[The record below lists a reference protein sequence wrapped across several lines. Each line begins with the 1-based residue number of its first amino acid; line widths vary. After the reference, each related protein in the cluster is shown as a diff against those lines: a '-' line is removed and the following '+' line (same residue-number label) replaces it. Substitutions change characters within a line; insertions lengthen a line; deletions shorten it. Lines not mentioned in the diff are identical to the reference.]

1 MRHRF
6 KDIGRANMIKNYLKI
21 TFRNLKK
28 HKGYSLIN
36 ISGLAIGMACCIL
49 ILIYVSDELSYDNYH
64 EKADRIYRVCS
75 ISSIG
80 TTTRH
85 YATVPPALAP
95 ELVDAVPE
103 VESAVRI
110 FDSFELQGRLDD
122 QNIRIP
128 DVFFIDPT
136 FFDIFTHE
144 FIAGDRDKAFA
155 NPDSLVITEETA
167 RRLFGEADPI
177 GKAIAL
183 PPDRSIQITAVIK
196 NIPKNS
202 HFLFNGIIP
211 TTFIRDQEGRPHPLL
226 VAPYFCEVYAY
237 LLLAQDGNPK
247 DVEKKIMATH
257 EAKWGDMFKQR
268 GTARQYPLM
277 QLKDIHL
284 RSNDEYEL
292 GTPGDINTIYL
303 FSGIALL
310 VLLIASFNF
319 INLSTARSAGRA
331 REVGIRKVFGS
342 RKNQL
347 IRQFLSESIAVSLI
361 SLLLAVAMVTTV
373 LPLFNNLSGKQFQQT
388 QLLKLPILLGFVG
401 IIILTGFIAGSFP
414 AFILS
419 AFQPVVVLRGK
430 FSSASK
436 NTSLRKILVIMQ
448 FAISIFMIVGIL
460 TMIRQLDYMKNKD
473 LGFKKEQLLVTQFF
487 GSRREEANA
496 QRFDALKERILANP
510 NITSISFSANIPGGE
525 LGYDAYLPEGRSDN
539 ETIRARNYWVDFDF
553 VKTYGMEIVQGRDFS
568 REFSTDAGEAIIIN
582 EKMAQA
588 LGWGDD
594 CLGKRIYN
602 IARENRLGRI
612 VGVVKDF
619 HSGSMKLEIS
629 PVILSCEPEFFSFV
643 TAKVLPVNISSTL
656 SFLETHLR
664 EVSQQVFPNREFTFD
679 YHFVDDDFRNKYAEE
694 EKARE
699 VYVIFGALAVFIACL
714 GLFGLASF
722 TLEQR
727 TKEIGVRKALG
738 ASVNNIIFLLSKEFA
753 MLVLI
758 ANILAWPFA
767 FYAIN
772 RWLGNFAYR
781 IGIAWDIFILS
792 GVLAVVIALFTVCFH
807 SVKAALANPATALR
821 YE

>member
-1 MRHRF
+1 
-6 KDIGRANMIKNYLKI
+6 MIRNYLKL
-21 TFRNLKK
+21 TLRNLQK
-28 HKGYSLIN
+28 HKGYSFIN
-36 ISGLAIGMACCIL
+36 IAGLAIGMACCIL
-49 ILIYVSDELSYDNYH
+49 ILLYVADELSYDTYH
-64 EKADRIYRVCS
+64 ENVDRIYRVGA

-95 ELVDAVPE
+95 ELVDAIPE
-103 VESAVRI
+103 VEAATRI
-110 FDSFELQGRLDD
+110 FDSFELQGSIDD

-128 DVFFIDPT
+128 DVFFMDPT
-136 FFDIFTHE
+136 FFNVFTHE
-144 FIAGDRDKAFA
+144 FIAGDRNKVFA
-155 NPDSLVITEETA
+155 NPDSLVITQETA
-167 RRLFGEADPI
+167 QRLFGDTDPI
-177 GKAIAL
+177 GKIIGL
-183 PPDRSIQITAVIK
+183 PPNRSIQITGVIK

-211 TTFIRDQEGRPHPLL
+211 TTFIRDQEGRPHPVLA
-226 VAPYFCEVYAY
+226 APYFCEVYAY
-237 LLLAQDGNPK
+237 LLLSEDANIK
-247 DVEKKIMATH
+247 EVEKKIMVTH
-257 EAKWGDMFKQR
+257 EAKWGEMFKQR
-268 GTARQYPLM
+268 GTTRQYPLM
-277 QLKDIHL
+277 RLKDIHL
-284 RSNDEYEL
+284 RSTDEYEI
-292 GTPGDINTIYL
+292 GTPGDINNIYL

-310 VLLIASFNF
+310 VLIIACFNF
-319 INLSTARSAGRA
+319 INLATARSTGRA

-342 RKNQL
+342 RKYQL
-347 IRQFLSESIAVSLI
+347 IRQFLSESIAVTLI
-361 SLLLAVAMVTTV
+361 SLFLAIAIVMTV
-373 LPLFNNLSGKQFQQT
+373 LPLFNNLSGKEFEST
-388 QLLKLPILLGFVG
+388 QLLKLPSLLGFFG

-436 NTSLRKILVIMQ
+436 NSSLRKILVIVQ

-487 GSRREEANA
+487 GNRREDENA
-496 QRFDALKERILANP
+496 QRFDALKDRIQKNS
-510 NITSISFSANIPGGE
+510 NITAVSFSANIPGSE
-525 LGYDAYLPEGRSDN
+525 LGYDAYLPEGRGDD
-539 ETIRARNYWVDFDF
+539 ETVRARNYWVDFDF
-553 VKTYGMEIVQGRDFS
+553 VKTYGMEIVLGRDFS

-582 EKMAQA
+582 EKMAQS

-602 IARENRLGRI
+602 IARDNRVGRI
-612 VGVVKDF
+612 VGVVKNF
-619 HSGSMKLEIS
+619 HSESMRLEIS
-629 PVILSCEPEFFSFV
+629 PVILSCEPQFFAFV
-643 TAKVLPVNISSTL
+643 TARILPVNVPSTL
-656 SFLETHLR
+656 SFLETNLR

-694 EKARE
+694 EKARQ
-699 VYVIFGALAVFIACL
+699 VYIIFGALAVFIACL

-727 TKEIGVRKALG
+727 TKEIGVRKVLG

-753 MLVLI
+753 KLVLI
-758 ANILAWPFA
+758 ANILAWPLA
-767 FYAIN
+767 FYAMN

-781 IGIAWDIFILS
+781 IGVGWDLFVFS
-792 GVLAVVIALFTVCFH
+792 GVLAVAIALVTVCFH
-807 SVKAALANPATALR
+807 SVRAALANPATALR

>member
-1 MRHRF
+1 
-6 KDIGRANMIKNYLKI
+6 MIRNYLKL
-21 TFRNLKK
+21 TLRSLNK
-28 HKGYSLIN
+28 HKGYSFIN

-49 ILIYVSDELSYDNYH
+49 ILLFVADELSYDTYH
-64 EKADRIYRVCS
+64 ENADRIYRVGA

-95 ELVDAVPE
+95 ELVTSIPE
-103 VESAVRI
+103 VEAAVRI

-128 DVFFIDPT
+128 EVFFMDPT
-136 FFDIFTHE
+136 FFDLFTHE
-144 FIAGDRDKAFA
+144 FIAGDRAKVFA
-155 NPDSLVITEETA
+155 NPDSIVITEEIA
-167 RRLFGEADPI
+167 KRLLGETDPI
-177 GKAIAL
+177 GKVITL
-183 PPDRSIQITAVIK
+183 PPDRSLQITAVIK
-196 NIPKNS
+196 NVPKNS
-202 HFLFNGIIP
+202 HFLFNGIVP
-211 TTFIRDQEGRPHPLL
+211 TTFIRDQEGRPHPVLA
-226 VAPYFCEVYAY
+226 APYFCEVYAY
-237 LLLAQDGNPK
+237 LLLNEDANPK

-257 EAKWGDMFKQR
+257 EAKWGEMFKER
-268 GTARQYPLM
+268 GTTRQYPLM
-277 QLKDIHL
+277 TLKDIHL
-284 RSNDEYEL
+284 RPTDEYEI
-292 GTPGDINTIYL
+292 GTPGDINNVYL
-303 FSGIALL
+303 FSGIAFL
-310 VLLIASFNF
+310 VLTIACFNF
-319 INLSTARSAGRA
+319 INLATARSTGRA

-342 RKNQL
+342 KKNQL

-361 SLLLAVAMVTTV
+361 SLFLGIALVMTV
-373 LPLFNNLSGKQFQQT
+373 LPLFNNLSGKQFEQT
-388 QLLKLPILLGFVG
+388 QLLTLPALLGFLG

-419 AFQPVVVLRGK
+419 AFQPVIVLRGK

-436 NTSLRKILVIMQ
+436 NSSLRKILVIVQ

-473 LGFKKEQLLVTQFF
+473 LGFKKEQLLVSQFF
-487 GSRREEANA
+487 GNLREEENA
-496 QRFDALKERILANP
+496 QRFDALKDHILKNP

-525 LGYDAYLPEGRSDN
+525 LGYDAYLPEGRGDD
-539 ETIRARNYWVDFDF
+539 ETVRARNYWVDYDF
-553 VKTYGMEIVQGRDFS
+553 VKTYGMEIVLGRDFS

-602 IARENRLGRI
+602 IARDNRVGRI

-629 PVILSCEPEFFSFV
+629 PVILSCEPEFFAFA
-643 TAKVLPVNISSTL
+643 TARILPVNVSSTL
-656 SFLETHLR
+656 SFLETNLR

-694 EKARE
+694 EKVRQ

-727 TKEIGVRKALG
+727 TKEIGVRKVLG

-753 MLVLI
+753 TLVLF
-758 ANILAWPFA
+758 ANIIAWPLA
-767 FYAIN
+767 FYAMN

-781 IGIAWDIFILS
+781 IGIGWDIFVLS

-807 SVKAALANPATALR
+807 SVRAALSNPAIALR